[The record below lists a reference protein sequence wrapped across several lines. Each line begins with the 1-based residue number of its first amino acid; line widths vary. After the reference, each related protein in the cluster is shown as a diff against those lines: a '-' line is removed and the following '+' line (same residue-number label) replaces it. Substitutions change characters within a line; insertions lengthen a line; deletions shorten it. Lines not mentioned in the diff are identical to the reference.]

1 MRTDIFIKVTW
12 CVSTIQ
18 LAYKL
23 ICQGGSAMKDIMTF
37 QTHQYKEHKALWKKT
52 EESSPLAHLRHN
64 LRLYKCHGDK
74 SSSQYWWLSL
84 EMSIIGA
91 LSLQRSPSLDTFVKI
106 YCSTVASNPGFFI
119 SHKRLAFIR
128 SYPALISTG
137 RVFLRNC
144 FGSLFGQLMQFGY
157 GHLQFI
163 FLLTIS
169 MHMSYPLTCKKCI
182 L

>member
-1 MRTDIFIKVTW
+1 MEEKKNNNNIMRTDIFIKVTW

-106 YCSTVASNPGFFI
+106 YCSTWP
-119 SHKRLAFIR
+119 RTLAF
-128 SYPALISTG
+128 SSLIKDWLLFVVTQ
-137 RVFLRNC
+137 RWFLQEESFWGIVLVAC
-144 FGSLFGQLMQFGY
+144 LAS
-157 GHLQFI
+157 
-163 FLLTIS
+163 
-169 MHMSYPLTCKKCI
+169 
-182 L
+182 